1 MEYSKQSIKTSVVA
15 CILDADQRVLL
26 TRRAIEPFRGQWV
39 MPGGKI
45 DPGESILAALHREV
59 REEVG
64 IEVVIEGLID
74 VFEHLGVGATNDHFV
89 ILYYRATPGS
99 LELNPN
105 HEECDAAH
113 WVGAEAL
120 AGYDLPPGTRHIL
133 GKIFPILGWES
144 GSHGLAA
151 TPS

>member
-15 CILDADQRVLL
+15 CIVDAAQRVLL
-26 TRRAIEPFRGQWV
+26 TRRAIAPFRGQWV

-74 VFEHLGVGATNDHFV
+74 VFEHLGIGEKNDHFV
-89 ILYYRATPGS
+89 ILYYRATPCG
-99 LELNPN
+99 LELTPNPQ
-105 HEECDAAH
+105 ECDAAR
-113 WVGAEAL
+113 WVGSDEL
-120 AGYDLPPGTRHIL
+120 TGYDLPPGTRHIL
-133 GKIFPILGWES
+133 GKIFPTLGWES
-144 GSHGLAA
+144 GSNGLAA